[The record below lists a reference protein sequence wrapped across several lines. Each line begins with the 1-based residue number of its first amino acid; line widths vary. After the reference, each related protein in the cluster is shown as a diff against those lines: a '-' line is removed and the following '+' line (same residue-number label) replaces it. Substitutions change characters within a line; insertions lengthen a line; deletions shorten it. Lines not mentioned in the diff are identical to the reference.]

1 MNTVNLARNY
11 AVLTPEERFRLIVA
25 AGGRGDDAEQSR
37 LCQAGKSISLRMPD
51 YSPWSH
57 AFEELT
63 MVVLL
68 ELLDDVAR
76 HHEAFER
83 WCDACHGDEGES
95 KGGGSQD
102 AMIGRMWDLYRV
114 QGFILKSKIA
124 GWKLFC
130 QRLSLPPFTP
140 WQCLPGF
147 ARLEHAMDLLE
158 TVPSASFEARE
169 VVDWLHRISAAKG
182 HESPAS
188 APISAEVFADDL
200 DRTFRT
206 RVKWWGG

>member
-130 QRLSLPPFTP
+130 RGLSLPPFTP

-147 ARLEHAMDLLE
+147 ARLEHAMDCSKPCRRRHSRHGRSLIGC
-158 TVPSASFEARE
+158 T
-169 VVDWLHRISAAKG
+169 
-182 HESPAS
+182 AS
-188 APISAEVFADDL
+188 APPRPANRRRRRRSPPKSSPMISIAPFA
-200 DRTFRT
+200 R
-206 RVKWWGG
+206 G